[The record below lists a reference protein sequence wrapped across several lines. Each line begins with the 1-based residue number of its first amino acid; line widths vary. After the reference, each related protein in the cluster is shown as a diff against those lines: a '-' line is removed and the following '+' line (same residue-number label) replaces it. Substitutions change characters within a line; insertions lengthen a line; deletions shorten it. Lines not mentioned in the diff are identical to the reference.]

1 MHYRKNKRKK
11 ISIRQKKK
19 STFWNNLT
27 KTLSSPTKASCLQ
40 ANTMFSLTAT
50 SASSK
55 KRRFLLNEKKS
66 MFWNNLTKTSPLPTK
81 HFAVPLLKEM
91 LSFMRKSEEIAVEG
105 DDISKQFWRNN
116 FPHTRKQG
124 NASTAATSRS
134 NFEENPLFTQES
146 KEITAEG
153 DNVSKQ
159 FRKKTFSK
167 TRKRLNGDDV
177 SR

>member
-1 MHYRKNKRKK
+1 MFAGEHDVLVNCYFGFFEKTSLSIKR
-11 ISIRQKKK
+11 
-19 STFWNNLT
+19 
-27 KTLSSPTKASCLQ
+27 
-40 ANTMFSLTAT
+40 
-50 SASSK
+50 
-55 KRRFLLNEKKS
+55 KKS
-66 MFWNNLTKTSPLPTK
+66 MFWNNLTKTSPLSTK
-81 HFAVPLLKEM
+81 RFAVPLLKEM

-159 FRKKTFSK
+159 FRKKPFSK
-167 TRKRLNGDDV
+167 TRKQGNASTATTFRGNFE
-177 SR
+177 